1 VSETRRWAVSE
12 NEIELG
18 PVDYLIVEWPPGKEP
33 TGEGL
38 DEIVRLSDLGIIRV
52 LDLAFV
58 TKGEDGTV
66 SGLAIADIDGDGR
79 LDLAQFEGAS
89 SGLLGQDDYDEASAA
104 LEPGASAAILLY
116 ENRCAAPFVSAMRR
130 SGAQVVAN
138 GRIPVDALLETL
150 EEIESAN
157 A

>member
-1 VSETRRWAVSE
+1 MMRRGCTAGIVEACLSETRRCAVSE

-58 TKGEDGTV
+58 TK
-66 SGLAIADIDGDGR
+66 DGDGQ

-104 LEPGASAAILLY
+104 LEPGASAAILLF
-116 ENRCAAPFVSAMRR
+116 ENRWAAPFVSAMRR

-138 GRIPVDALLETL
+138 GRIPVDALMATL

>member
-1 VSETRRWAVSE
+1 VSE

-38 DEIVRLSDLGIIRV
+38 DEIVTLSERGLIRV

-66 SGLAIADIDGDGR
+66 AGLAIADIDGDGR

-116 ENRCAAPFVSAMRR
+116 ENTWAAPFVAAMRR

-138 GRIPVDALLETL
+138 GRIPVEELLATL
-150 EEIESAN
+150 EEIEAAN

>member
-1 VSETRRWAVSE
+1 MRRSGGASIVGGACSQTFRRCAVSE

-66 SGLAIADIDGDGR
+66 AGLAIADIDG
-79 LDLAQFEGAS
+79 
-89 SGLLGQDDYDEASAA
+89 DYDEASAA
-104 LEPGASAAILLY
+104 LEPGASAAILLF
-116 ENRCAAPFVSAMRR
+116 ENRWAAPFVAAMRR

-138 GRIPVDALLETL
+138 GRIPVDALMATL

>member
-1 VSETRRWAVSE
+1 VSE
-12 NEIELG
+12 NETELG

-66 SGLAIADIDGDGR
+66 AGLAIADIDGDGQ

-104 LEPGASAAILLY
+104 LEPGASAAILLF
-116 ENRCAAPFVSAMRR
+116 ENRWAAPFVAAMRR

-138 GRIPVDALLETL
+138 GRIPVDALMATL

>member
-1 VSETRRWAVSE
+1 VSE

-38 DEIVRLSDLGIIRV
+38 DEIVNLSDRGLIRV

-66 SGLAIADIDGDGR
+66 AGLAIADIDGDGR

-104 LEPGASAAILLY
+104 LQPGASAAILLY
-116 ENRCAAPFVSAMRR
+116 ENSWAAPFVAAMRR

-138 GRIPVDALLETL
+138 GRIPVEALMEVL